1 MANLDRNEEVRKT
14 PEASSADIPGYQLY
28 QPADKTAAAQSEL
41 RKEMVAAGVF
51 PATSEKDLPD
61 TLARA
66 AMSMAGK
73 DLGFP
78 SDGNKSSGTSVS
90 RLLQASGLDINITP
104 AIPDLHKQLADKGFK
119 ETKLQ
124 DGESLRAGDLVFT
137 GMQPSGR
144 NVGIVGTDGKIY
156 SHHYGKGMFVGSEK
170 WNSKFT
176 SVMRPEDK

>member
-14 PEASSADIPGYQLY
+14 PESSGADIQSYQHFHT
-28 QPADKTAAAQSEL
+28 ADKTVAAQSEL
-41 RKEMVAAGVF
+41 RKEMMSAGVF
-51 PATSEKDLPD
+51 PAASDKDLPD

-78 SDGNKSSGTSVS
+78 SDGNKSSGTAVS
-90 RLLQASGLDINITP
+90 RLLQASGLDIDITP
-104 AIPDLHKQLADKGFK
+104 AIPALHKQLEDKGFK

-124 DGESLRAGDLVFT
+124 DGEKLRAGDVLFT
-137 GMQPSGR
+137 SMDPVGR

-156 SHHYGKGMFVGSEK
+156 SHHFGKGVLVGQEK
-170 WNSKFT
+170 WNSKFA
-176 SVMRPEDK
+176 SVMRSEDK